1 MIAPSYN
8 DISQDTISIT
18 FILKQTNVIK
28 SMRRLSTLML
38 LTALATTANA
48 QEFQSLFN
56 GKDLSDWAGKTEF
69 WSVKDGAIFGQTT
82 KDNPTKG
89 NTFLVWQGGDVGDF
103 VFKTKVRFA
112 GNNSGVQY
120 RSALIGKPEDFVV
133 KGYQADL
140 HPKPEFFGMLY
151 AEKWRGIVARRFQ
164 RVVVGADGKPKV
176 VGEVG
181 DKKQKLVGTEW
192 NELTIIAVGN
202 RQIHQVNGVTTM
214 DLTDNHPEAKRKGI
228 LALQLHQGN
237 PMTVE
242 FKDIRLRHLKGKDA
256 KAAIDAVTEKAGN
269 KATPVKRIKAAKG
282 FKVELLYSVPSET
295 QGSWVNLCTDNKGR
309 LLVSDQ
315 FGGMYR
321 IPPPASGE
329 TLNAADV
336 QPVPANI
343 RAVNGMVWAFGA
355 LYVGVND
362 YEKKI
367 PSGLY
372 RITDS
377 DGDDNLDKVEMLRAM
392 DARGDHG
399 VHAVVPSP
407 DGKSLFL
414 ITGNSTKPTELAD
427 TSQVPQI
434 WGEDHLLPSFP
445 DGRGHNRGVLAPG
458 GIIYRVDPDG
468 KNFEAYANGFRN
480 IFDAAF
486 NRDGELFTYD
496 ADMEYDFNVPWY
508 RPTRICQVT
517 SGAEFGWRNGAGKRP
532 TFYADNLPPVLDIG
546 PGSPTGM
553 TFGYGAK
560 FPAKYQNAL
569 YALDWS
575 WGKLYAVH
583 LKPEGSSYTATKE
596 EFITGAPLPI
606 TDAIIHP
613 NDGAMYFTI
622 GGRRVQSGLYRVT
635 YVGDESTEPI
645 ESKLTPANNKVDSN
659 AAARETRHSLEG
671 FHGRQD
677 SNAVKVA
684 WPYLSDPDRFIRFA
698 ARTAIEHQP
707 VKNWADKALNES
719 DPAKQVEA
727 LLALARVTGA
737 CPQHRS
743 DSTPPVDTAMRD
755 KMLAAVLAIDL
766 PKLDATSQLTLQRT
780 LQIILTRFGR
790 PDDATVQKL
799 TAALDPLFPSESA
812 ELNWLLC
819 ETLAWLQSP
828 TVAAK
833 AMALIKAAPTQ
844 EEQVQYAR
852 SIRMLKA
859 GWTDELHT
867 AYFEWFLK
875 AANYR
880 GGASFAKFIEFIR
893 NDAVASL
900 SENQKKSLKD
910 VLAMKPVQKSALE
923 NLGAIFAG
931 RSETKWTLDELS
943 QAARINLKQRDFR
956 NGRKMFA
963 AAGCY
968 ACHRFGNQG
977 GMTGPDLTSA
987 GRRYSAHDLLD
998 QVINPSKVINDQFS
1012 AVSVIT
1018 DDGRVHTG
1026 VVVNLNG
1033 DRLTLNTDLT
1043 DPNERVNIN
1052 RNTIEELIVSK
1063 TSPMPVGLFNR
1074 MTKDEIL
1081 DLIAYLISGG
1091 NSDHEYFGD

>member
-1 MIAPSYN
+1 MSY
-8 DISQDTISIT
+8 
-18 FILKQTNVIK
+18 
-28 SMRRLSTLML
+28 RC
-38 LTALATTANA
+38 
-48 QEFQSLFN
+48 
-56 GKDLSDWAGKTEF
+56 
-69 WSVKDGAIFGQTT
+69 
-82 KDNPTKG
+82 
-89 NTFLVWQGGDVGDF
+89 QG
-103 VFKTKVRFA
+103 
-112 GNNSGVQY
+112 
-120 RSALIGKPEDFVV
+120 
-133 KGYQADL
+133 
-140 HPKPEFFGMLY
+140 
-151 AEKWRGIVARRFQ
+151 
-164 RVVVGADGKPKV
+164 
-176 VGEVG
+176 
-181 DKKQKLVGTEW
+181 
-192 NELTIIAVGN
+192 
-202 RQIHQVNGVTTM
+202 
-214 DLTDNHPEAKRKGI
+214 
-228 LALQLHQGN
+228 
-237 PMTVE
+237 
-242 FKDIRLRHLKGKDA
+242 
-256 KAAIDAVTEKAGN
+256 
-269 KATPVKRIKAAKG
+269 
-282 FKVELLYSVPSET
+282 
-295 QGSWVNLCTDNKGR
+295 
-309 LLVSDQ
+309 
-315 FGGMYR
+315 
-321 IPPPASGE
+321 
-329 TLNAADV
+329 
-336 QPVPANI
+336 
-343 RAVNGMVWAFGA
+343 
-355 LYVGVND
+355 
-362 YEKKI
+362 
-367 PSGLY
+367 
-372 RITDS
+372 
-377 DGDDNLDKVEMLRAM
+377 

-414 ITGNSTKPTELAD
+414 ITGNSTKPTKLAKR
-427 TSQVPQI
+427 SQVPQV

-468 KNFEAYANGFRN
+468 KNFEAFANGFRN

-583 LKPEGSSYTATKE
+583 LKIDPTSSSYTATKE
-596 EFITGAPLPI
+596 EFVTGAPLPI

-613 NDGAMYFTI
+613 GDGAMYFTI

-635 YVGDESTEPI
+635 YVGDESTELV
-645 ESKLTPANNKVDSN
+645 K
-659 AAARETRHSLEG
+659 AAPMTNDAKERRRSLEY

-677 SNAVKVA
+677 QRAIAQA
-684 WPYLSDPDRFIRFA
+684 WDQLAHEDRFVRWA

-707 VKNWADKALNES
+707 VETWADKALNES
-719 DPAKQVEA
+719 DPKKQVVA
-727 LLALARVTGA
+727 LLALARVTGV
-737 CPQHRS
+737 CPQHRTEA
-743 DSTPPVDTAMRD
+743 TPPVDTTMRG
-755 KMLAAVLAIDL
+755 KLLEAVLAIDL
-766 PKLDATSQLTLQRT
+766 SKLDATSQLTLQRT

-790 PDDATVQKL
+790 PDDATIEKL
-799 TAALDPLFPSESA
+799 IAALDPLFPSESA
-812 ELNWLLC
+812 DLNWLLC

-833 AMALIKAAPTQ
+833 AMALIESAPTQ

-859 GWTDELHT
+859 GWTDELRT

-900 SENQKKSLKD
+900 SEAEKESLKE
-910 VLAMKPVQKSALE
+910 VLAKKPVKKSALE
-923 NLGAIFAG
+923 NLGEIFAA

-943 QAARINLKQRDFR
+943 RAARTNLKQRDFA

-968 ACHRFGNQG
+968 ACHRFDNQG

-1018 DDGRVHTG
+1018 DDGLVHNG

-1043 DPNERVNIN
+1043 DPNKRVNIN

-1063 TSPMPVGLFNR
+1063 TSPMPAGLFNR
-1074 MTKDEIL
+1074 MTKGEIL